1 MATLS
6 ALVAATCV
14 TGMLLSHPVSGQDT
28 DTQPRIAADREALRV
43 RVHAADGVGEAYVRE
58 AVAVARELL
67 TGAGVLTAWSVCVDL
82 GCPIDEVRAAA
93 IVVIL
98 QDTSDPRRLD
108 QCGRAALGH
117 ADGSGTV
124 RVSVPCV
131 AAVLAR
137 LRQRLDTGSHPLL
150 AVSRHHDLTGAVVA
164 HEVGHIL
171 GLRHGPTGVMR
182 EQLDRNDIVS
192 LRVHRLAFTEPDA
205 LTMQRSAE
213 RAAGR
218 GRSVLARR

>member
-1 MATLS
+1 MAILS
-6 ALVAATCV
+6 ALVAAACV
-14 TGMLLSHPVSGQDT
+14 TGMLLPRPVFGQDT
-28 DTQPRIAADREALRV
+28 ETRPGIAVDREALRV

-67 TGAGVLTAWSVCVDL
+67 TGAGVVTVWSVCVDL

-93 IVVIL
+93 IVVIF
-98 QDTSDPRRLD
+98 QDTSDPRQPG

-117 ADGSGTV
+117 AEGSGTV

-131 AAVLAR
+131 AAVPAR

-150 AVSRHHDLTGAVVA
+150 AMSRHHDLTGAVVA
-164 HEVGHIL
+164 HEVGHVL

-182 EQLDRNDIVS
+182 EQFDRNDIVT
-192 LRVHRLAFTEPDA
+192 LRTHRLAFTEPDA
-205 LTMQRSAE
+205 LAMQRSAE
-213 RAAGR
+213 RAGGR

>member
-1 MATLS
+1 MGILS
-6 ALVAATCV
+6 ALVAATCI
-14 TGMLLSHPVSGQDT
+14 TSMLLPRPVYGQGTDASSVDT
-28 DTQPRIAADREALRV
+28 ADEEGLRV
-43 RVHAADGVGEAYVRE
+43 RVHAVAGVGETYVRQ

-67 TGAGVLTAWSVCVDL
+67 TRAGLATDWSICVDVA
-82 GCPIDEVRAAA
+82 CPIDEVRAAP

-98 QDTSDPRRLD
+98 QNTSDQRRPGR
-108 QCGRAALGH
+108 CGRAALGH
-117 ADGSGTV
+117 VEGAGTV

-137 LRQRLDTGSHPLL
+137 LRQRVDTGSHPLL
-150 AVSRHHDLTGAVVA
+150 ALARHHDLTGAVVA
-164 HEVGHIL
+164 HEVGHVL
-171 GLRHGPTGVMR
+171 GLRHGPIGVMR
-182 EQLDRNDIVS
+182 ERLDPNDIVS
-192 LRVHRLAFTEPDA
+192 LRARRLAFTEPDA